1 VRYLIAPLLALSI
14 SGCGGQGSPDALT
27 VVFEDTEEPGAFF
40 REGLGRRT
48 ANTDAGGL
56 WAVVRELPRAESA
69 VVRNLRTGAEV
80 TVALFAARRS
90 VDVTD
95 VELSTE
101 AADALGIGE
110 EPVAVSV
117 TAVRTE
123 PNLIVP
129 KDVF

>member
-1 VRYLIAPLLALSI
+1 LLAVSI
-14 SGCGGQGSPDALT
+14 SGCSGPGSPDALT
-27 VVFEDTEEPGAFF
+27 VVFKDTEEPEAFF

-48 ANTDAGGL
+48 ANTEAAGL
-56 WAVVRELPRAESA
+56 WAVVRDLPRAESA
-69 VVRNLRTGAEV
+69 VVRNVRTKAEV
-80 TVALFAARRS
+80 SVALFAAGRS
-90 VDVTD
+90 VDATD

-101 AADALGIGE
+101 AGDALGIGE
-110 EPVAVSV
+110 EPEAVTV